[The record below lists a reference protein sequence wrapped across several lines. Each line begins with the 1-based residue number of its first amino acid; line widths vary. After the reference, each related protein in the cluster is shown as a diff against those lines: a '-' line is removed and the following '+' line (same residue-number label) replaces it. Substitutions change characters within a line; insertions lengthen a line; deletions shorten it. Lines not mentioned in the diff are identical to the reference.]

1 MMKVA
6 VPLALATAMTVG
18 ISHAVVPLVVV
29 DIAPVHSLVT
39 QVMGGGAWTINAS
52 DLSKGFPAQLFASTF
67 RGSSAARCG
76 YRFPG

>member
-18 ISHAVVPLVVV
+18 ISHAVVPSVVV

-39 QVMGGGAWTINAS
+39 QVMGGAWTINAS
-52 DLSKGFPAQLFASTF
+52 DLSKGFTAQLFASTF